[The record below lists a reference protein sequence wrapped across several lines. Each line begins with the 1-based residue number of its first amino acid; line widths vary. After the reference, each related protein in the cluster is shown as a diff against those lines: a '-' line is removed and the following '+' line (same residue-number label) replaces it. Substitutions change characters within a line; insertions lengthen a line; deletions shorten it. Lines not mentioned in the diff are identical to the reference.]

1 MSKKITQFDVQLYGD
16 LQPYNQV
23 LSKCRCRIFYKY
35 ENRNGGFITDEFA
48 DKLVATLPYVPVKG
62 IYDKFNDDYTGHGK
76 NHDEGRIYGIVP
88 ESHNFAWEPHVDDDG
103 VERIY
108 ACCDVLVF
116 TALYQEASEI
126 VSKSQSME
134 LFAPSI
140 KGGWKTIHGQRLFV
154 YTDACFLGLQALGD
168 DVKPC
173 FEGAAFFTLYS
184 NLQEAVDKLEQ
195 FALDNSTVDN
205 GGQEMDKLNF
215 KLSDSQKF
223 DMLFSA
229 LNPEYNEEGN
239 WSVAYSICSVY
250 DEYAIAYDYEN
261 NRYVRVYYTKNDED
275 DSISLGEVVEVYIVD
290 VTESEKK
297 TLDTIQ
303 AINGGSFEKADEI
316 YSKNEEL
323 TNQVS
328 TLEGQVSELQTQV
341 ETFNSEKE
349 NFEQQI
355 VELNNANATLQTEN
369 ENSVAELST
378 LKEEVE
384 QLRAFR
390 LNAETAEK
398 ESILQKYSKS
408 LPEETL
414 KKYSESLEKFAI
426 ADLKKELAFEMVEHN
441 PNLFNL
447 ETPAQYVP
455 KEVHTG
461 GIEDILS
468 KYTNKMED

>member
-62 IYDKFNDDYTGHGK
+62 IYDKFNDDYTDHGK
-76 NHDEGRIYGIVP
+76 NRDEGRIYGIVP

-168 DVKPC
+168 DVEPC

-229 LNPEYNEEGN
+229 LNPECNEVGN

-275 DSISLGEVVEVYIVD
+275 DSISLGEIVEVYIVD

-323 TNQVS
+323 TN
-328 TLEGQVSELQTQV
+328 
-341 ETFNSEKE
+341 
-349 NFEQQI
+349 
-355 VELNNANATLQTEN
+355 
-369 ENSVAELST
+369 
-378 LKEEVE
+378 
-384 QLRAFR
+384 
-390 LNAETAEK
+390 
-398 ESILQKYSKS
+398 
-408 LPEETL
+408 
-414 KKYSESLEKFAI
+414 
-426 ADLKKELAFEMVEHN
+426 
-441 PNLFNL
+441 
-447 ETPAQYVP
+447 
-455 KEVHTG
+455 
-461 GIEDILS
+461 
-468 KYTNKMED
+468 

>member
-35 ENRNGGFITDEFA
+35 ENRNGSFITDEFA
-48 DKLVATLPYVPVKG
+48 DKLIATLPYVPVKG
-62 IYDKFNDDYTGHGK
+62 IYDKFDDDYTDHGK

-88 ESHNFAWEPHVDDDG
+88 ESYNFAWEPHVDDDG

-116 TALYQEASEI
+116 TALYHEASEI
-126 VSKSQSME
+126 VSKGQSME
-134 LFAPSI
+134 LFPPSI

-168 DVKPC
+168 DVEPC

-229 LNPEYNEEGN
+229 LNPECNEEGN

-275 DSISLGEVVEVYIVD
+275 DSISLGEIVEVYIVD

-316 YSKNEEL
+316 YAKNEEL
-323 TNQVS
+323 TNQIF
-328 TLEGQVSELQTQV
+328 TLEGQVSEFQTQV

-390 LNAETAEK
+390 LNTETAEK
-398 ESILQKYSKS
+398 ELILQKYSKS